1 MLENNERKK
10 YICPEKNCNL
20 IPRILNVHSDTG
32 RIAMQCPNNHL
43 NEIDIQKYM
52 KILDEKKHI
61 EPIGENLDLN
71 DSYESD
77 NSESKILEKKCE
89 DISNIINAYSLLLL
103 AQEKHPD
110 NYINNK
116 NLINLGNQ
124 IKNEN
129 KNISNSIDSNYE
141 TLFDDVINE
150 LKEEKEREETA
161 LEILETEYGIYLK
174 EHYQNK
180 NFCLILKGSENEYR
194 ILRDGGF
201 GCISQIRFKNLIE
214 LNLAN
219 NEIKDITYLDN
230 MLLPHLEILNLS
242 YNRIRDVKP
251 VANLLSEKLVEI
263 YLQYNDINNL
273 KPLQKIKF
281 PIDSLEIFRIDNN
294 RFDINSPDIQLLA
307 KKFKNNILIY
317 ENKTWNDFNNK
328 YNCNINK
335 NDIKFDLGLKMD
347 SNIIFD
353 LFPLI
358 AIPNNIKILILDY
371 NKIKDAS
378 LIAKIPLYYLEY
390 LDLSL
395 NNITNIKFLIKLSDK
410 CKNLKLLF
418 LHDNKINNISPLY
431 NNNGVK
437 EEAESEEESEEEK
450 NCLILR
456 RLEALT
462 LKGNNLDLQDRI
474 TYDILDSFIKNE
486 NLAFDY
492 KENDLPLM
500 NYNSNIINT

>member
-1 MLENNERKK
+1 M
-10 YICPEKNCNL
+10 
-20 IPRILNVHSDTG
+20 
-32 RIAMQCPNNHL
+32 
-43 NEIDIQKYM
+43 
-52 KILDEKKHI
+52 
-61 EPIGENLDLN
+61 
-71 DSYESD
+71 
-77 NSESKILEKKCE
+77 
-89 DISNIINAYSLLLL
+89 

-242 YNRIRDVKP
+242 NNKITDVKP

-263 YLQYNDINNL
+263 YLQYNDIHSL
-273 KPLQKIKF
+273 TPLHKLKF
-281 PIDSLEIFRIDNN
+281 PIDSLEIF
-294 RFDINSPDIQLLA
+294 
-307 KKFKNNILIY
+307 K
-317 ENKTWNDFNNK
+317 
-328 YNCNINK
+328 
-335 NDIKFDLGLKMD
+335 
-347 SNIIFD
+347 
-353 LFPLI
+353 
-358 AIPNNIKILILDY
+358 
-371 NKIKDAS
+371 
-378 LIAKIPLYYLEY
+378 
-390 LDLSL
+390 
-395 NNITNIKFLIKLSDK
+395 
-410 CKNLKLLF
+410 
-418 LHDNKINNISPLY
+418 
-431 NNNGVK
+431 
-437 EEAESEEESEEEK
+437 
-450 NCLILR
+450 
-456 RLEALT
+456 
-462 LKGNNLDLQDRI
+462 
-474 TYDILDSFIKNE
+474 
-486 NLAFDY
+486 
-492 KENDLPLM
+492 
-500 NYNSNIINT
+500 

>member
-1 MLENNERKK
+1 MLEDNERKK

-32 RIAMQCPNNHL
+32 RIVMQCPNNHL

-219 NEIKDITYLDN
+219 NEIEDITYLDN

-242 YNRIRDVKP
+242 NNKIRDVKP

-263 YLQYNDINNL
+263 YL
-273 KPLQKIKF
+273 
-281 PIDSLEIFRIDNN
+281 
-294 RFDINSPDIQLLA
+294 
-307 KKFKNNILIY
+307 
-317 ENKTWNDFNNK
+317 
-328 YNCNINK
+328 
-335 NDIKFDLGLKMD
+335 
-347 SNIIFD
+347 
-353 LFPLI
+353 
-358 AIPNNIKILILDY
+358 
-371 NKIKDAS
+371 
-378 LIAKIPLYYLEY
+378 
-390 LDLSL
+390 
-395 NNITNIKFLIKLSDK
+395 
-410 CKNLKLLF
+410 
-418 LHDNKINNISPLY
+418 
-431 NNNGVK
+431 
-437 EEAESEEESEEEK
+437 
-450 NCLILR
+450 
-456 RLEALT
+456 
-462 LKGNNLDLQDRI
+462 
-474 TYDILDSFIKNE
+474 
-486 NLAFDY
+486 
-492 KENDLPLM
+492 
-500 NYNSNIINT
+500 